1 MTPSLIVLGECA
13 LHLTCAK
20 TGAGEHKFEINQ
32 AETVCEL
39 KQWVISIM
47 YIRPCIILN
56 IWIQITDVQ
65 ASSFF
70 YSSMGFSK
78 VDTRSAG
85 QQQQNQNP
93 RSPGRGQLHL
103 SAVGVE

>member
-39 KQWVISIM
+39 KQ
-47 YIRPCIILN
+47 
-56 IWIQITDVQ
+56 
-65 ASSFF
+65 
-70 YSSMGFSK
+70 
-78 VDTRSAG
+78 
-85 QQQQNQNP
+85 
-93 RSPGRGQLHL
+93 
-103 SAVGVE
+103 

>member
-47 YIRPCIILN
+47 YIRPCLILN

-78 VDTRSAG
+78 EVPVSNNKT
-85 QQQQNQNP
+85 QNP